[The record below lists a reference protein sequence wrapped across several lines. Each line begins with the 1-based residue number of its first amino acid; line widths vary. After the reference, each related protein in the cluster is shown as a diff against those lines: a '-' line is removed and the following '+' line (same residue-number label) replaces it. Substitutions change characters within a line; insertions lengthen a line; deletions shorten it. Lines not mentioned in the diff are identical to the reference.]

1 MPADSDSDPVHGADA
16 PGQLPQADAN
26 NGETA
31 AKEATKP
38 GDSSSSTA
46 EVMVKVK
53 HAVQGGAE
61 ALVDMSKHELIKIV
75 TDVVLK
81 DLSE

>member
-1 MPADSDSDPVHGADA
+1 MPADSDSDLVQGANA
-16 PGQLPQADAN
+16 PGQLSQADASD
-26 NGETA
+26 GETA
-31 AKEATKP
+31 TQEATKP
-38 GDSSSSTA
+38 GDSCSSTA
-46 EVMVKVK
+46 EVLVKVK